1 MTAVGMEHCG
11 YLYEK
16 GKVFKIICTWQM
28 GEEKS
33 DMFGQWREDV
43 DSFSQT
49 FRFNVEYS
57 QVYAYRLS

>member
-33 DMFGQWREDV
+33 DMFGQRREDV
-43 DSFSQT
+43 DS
-49 FRFNVEYS
+49 
-57 QVYAYRLS
+57 LKLLDLM